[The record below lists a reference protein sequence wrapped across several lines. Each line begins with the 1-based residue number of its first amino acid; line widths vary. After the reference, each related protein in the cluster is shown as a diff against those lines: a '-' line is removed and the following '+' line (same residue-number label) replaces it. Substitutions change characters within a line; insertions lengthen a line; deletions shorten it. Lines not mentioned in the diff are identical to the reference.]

1 MRIRA
6 ILRFRNED
14 LTRKR
19 LIAGFKTQKELADF
33 IGVNQNIISS
43 WETLKSY
50 PQSETLI
57 DSLEIA
63 LNCDIYDIFPPE
75 IIKAINEK
83 IGIPIEKVVSVKQL
97 PSFTRGEYLL
107 PSPED
112 IFERKELEKN
122 VEDWLGGLR
131 ERERKIIEMR
141 FGLGKYRG
149 TKCTL
154 REIAAQMGVG
164 GARIRQIEAK
174 AKNKLRNIHQSKKML
189 SSQGLI

>member
-1 MRIRA
+1 MVNFELIQNNTRKTKKLSRNQWFLIFAIVA
-6 ILRFRNED
+6 ILAVVFYW
-14 LTRKR
+14 
-19 LIAGFKTQKELADF
+19 Q
-33 IGVNQNIISS
+33 VIIR
-43 WETLKSY
+43 E
-50 PQSETLI
+50 
-57 DSLEIA
+57 
-63 LNCDIYDIFPPE
+63 
-75 IIKAINEK
+75 
-83 IGIPIEKVVSVKQL
+83 
-97 PSFTRGEYLL
+97 
-107 PSPED
+107 
-112 IFERKELEKN
+112 N

-164 GARIRQIEAK
+164 GARIGQIEAK